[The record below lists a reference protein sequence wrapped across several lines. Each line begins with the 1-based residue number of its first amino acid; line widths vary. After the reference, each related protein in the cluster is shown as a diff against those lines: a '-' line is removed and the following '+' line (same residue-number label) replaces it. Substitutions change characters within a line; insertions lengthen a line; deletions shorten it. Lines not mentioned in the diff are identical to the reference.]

1 MTMGRLDGKV
11 AFITGAANGIG
22 AGCARVFGGEG
33 ATVVIADIAEEA
45 GRRVAESIREAGGS
59 ALYQQTDVL
68 RAASIRESIEAT
80 VGRAGHLDILL
91 NNAGTHIPKGAE
103 ALSEEEWDFL
113 LTLNLKSAFLT
124 TKFALPALRA
134 SRGTIINMASLVGL
148 VGQANSVAYCA
159 SKGGLIAMTKALAL
173 DHAAD
178 AIRVNCILPAGVRT
192 PLLQSWIERQPDPA
206 ATQREVDRWH
216 PLGWTA
222 SPEEIGRAALF
233 LASADASFV
242 TGVALPVDG
251 GTSLGY

>member
-1 MTMGRLDGKV
+1 MGRLDGKV
-11 AFITGAANGIG
+11 AFITGSAKGIG
-22 AGCARVFGGEG
+22 EGCARVFAAEG
-33 ATVVIADIAEEA
+33 AGVIIADIDEA
-45 GRRVAESIREAGGS
+45 NGQRVEA
-59 ALYQQTDVL
+59 A
-68 RAASIRESIEAT
+68 IRESGGTALYHYTDVTESASIKESIGTTIE
-80 VGRAGHLDILL
+80 RFGHLDILF

-103 ALSEEEWDFL
+103 ALSVEEWDFL

-124 TKFALPALRA
+124 TKFALPALKA
-134 SRGTIINMASLVGL
+134 SRGTIINMSSLVGL

-178 AIRVNCILPAGVRT
+178 GIRVNCILPAGVKT
-192 PLLQSWIERQPDPA
+192 PLLQQWIDQQPDPGH
-206 ATQREVDRWH
+206 TQRDVDRWH
-216 PLGWTA
+216 ALGWTA

-233 LASADASFV
+233 LASTDASFV

>member
-1 MTMGRLDGKV
+1 MMGRLDGKV
-11 AFITGAANGIG
+11 ALITGAGKGIG
-22 AGCARVFGGEG
+22 EGCARVFAAEG
-33 ATVVIADIAEEA
+33 AVVVIADIDAENGA
-45 GRRVAESIREAGGS
+45 RVAAAIGEGGGR
-59 ALYQQTDVL
+59 AIYQHTDVT
-68 RAASIRESIEAT
+68 RAASIREAIETT
-80 VGRAGHLDILL
+80 VTREGHLDILL

-103 ALSEEEWDFL
+103 ALSEDEWDFL

-124 TKFALPALRA
+124 TKYALPALRA
-134 SRGTIINMASLVGL
+134 SRGVIINMSSLVGL

-173 DHAAD
+173 DHAGD
-178 AIRVNCILPAGVRT
+178 GIRVNCILPAGVRT
-192 PLLQSWIERQPDPA
+192 PLLQHWLDQQPDPA
-206 ATQREVDRWH
+206 ATQREVDGWH

>member
-1 MTMGRLDGKV
+1 VT
-11 AFITGAANGIG
+11 
-22 AGCARVFGGEG
+22 
-33 ATVVIADIAEEA
+33 
-45 GRRVAESIREAGGS
+45 RE
-59 ALYQQTDVL
+59 
-68 RAASIRESIEAT
+68 
-80 VGRAGHLDILL
+80 GHLDIVL

-103 ALSEEEWDFL
+103 ALSEDEWDFL

-124 TKFALPALRA
+124 TKYALPALRT
-134 SRGTIINMASLVGL
+134 SRGVIINMSSLVGL

-173 DHAAD
+173 DHAGD
-178 AIRVNCILPAGVRT
+178 GIRVNCVLPAGVRT
-192 PLLQSWIERQPDPA
+192 PLLQNWIDQQPDPA
-206 ATQREVDRWH
+206 ATQRQVDGWH

>member
-1 MTMGRLDGKV
+1 MGRLEGKV
-11 AFITGAANGIG
+11 AFITGAAKGIG
-22 AGCARVFGGEG
+22 AGCARVFAAEG
-33 ATVVIADIAEEA
+33 AAVVIADIDEA
-45 GRRVAESIREAGGS
+45 GGEQVAAEIASAGGS
-59 ALYQQTDVL
+59 AWYRHTDVL
-68 RAASIRESIEAT
+68 RADSIRESIEAT
-80 VGRAGHLDILL
+80 LARHGHLDILL

-103 ALSEEEWDFL
+103 ALSEDEWDFL

-124 TKFALPALRA
+124 TKYALPALKA
-134 SRGTIINMASLVGL
+134 SRGTIINMSSLVGL
-148 VGQANSVAYCA
+148 LGQANSVAYCA
-159 SKGGLIAMTKALAL
+159 SKGGLIALTRALAL

-178 AIRVNCILPAGVRT
+178 GIRVNCILPAGVKT
-192 PLLQSWIERQPDPA
+192 PLLQQWIDQQPDPA
-206 ATQREVDRWH
+206 ATQREVDGWH